1 MLSIICNIPVQVA
14 EVFFIISASAEKRPD
29 FSKSLHKAPIL
40 RGFPIDS
47 HFIKIYQKGMS
58 EMKYIRFSS
67 EEERSFVRAMN
78 IAYYNDF
85 YKKGLISAEQLDMLL
100 SIQKDS

>member
-1 MLSIICNIPVQVA
+1 MCKLHGNRT
-14 EVFFIISASAEKRPD
+14 ASVEKCPD

-40 RGFPIDS
+40 RGFPLEP
-47 HFIKIYQKGMS
+47 HFIKIYQKGVS
-58 EMKYIRFSS
+58 EMKNIRLSS
-67 EEERSFVRAMN
+67 EEERSFVRAMK

-100 SIQKDS
+100 SMQKDS